1 MQKLFVTYDNDEVH
15 IPHLNT
21 EETDLKNRLDLLE
34 QLQEIDL
41 QVDVMKTAQKNL
53 QAGMD
58 GIAQALDDAREEL
71 AGLQARA
78 ALLEKGK
85 VELEASHAAELVNI
99 QRSETN
105 MKEIKT
111 NKEYQAVGREIAAA
125 RKQVSELEDQ
135 ALQKITQ
142 LDELNNEI
150 VASQTTL
157 AELEQNTEQRRS
169 EKQGEFDKVQQDI
182 DVDSLRRDVITKE
195 LPANVIKRY
204 ESLRA
209 QRRGQAM
216 AIARD
221 GYCLGCNMHLPPQLY
236 NNLFK
241 FEELIT
247 CPHCQRML
255 ILKHQ
260 PAE

>member
-1 MQKLFVTYDNDEVH
+1 M
-15 IPHLNT
+15 
-21 EETDLKNRLDLLE
+21 KNRLDLLE

-41 QVDVMKTAQKNL
+41 QVDVLKTAQNNL
-53 QAGMD
+53 QTDMN
-58 GIAQALDDAREEL
+58 GIARALDDAREGL

-78 ALLEKGK
+78 AQLEQDKA
-85 VELEASHAAELVNI
+85 ELEASHATELENI

-125 RKQVSELEDQ
+125 RKQVSELEEQ
-135 ALQKITQ
+135 VLQKITQ

-150 VASQTTL
+150 SANLATL

-169 EKQGEFDKVQQDI
+169 EKQGEIDRVQQDI
-182 DVDSLRRDVITKE
+182 DADSLRRQVITKE

-204 ESLRA
+204 DNLRA

-216 AIARD
+216 AVARD

-236 NNLFK
+236 NSLFK
-241 FEELIT
+241 YEELVT

-255 ILKHQ
+255 ILKQQ
-260 PAE
+260 PAQ

>member
-1 MQKLFVTYDNDEVH
+1 M
-15 IPHLNT
+15 
-21 EETDLKNRLDLLE
+21 EEADLKNRLDLLE

-41 QVDVMKTAQKNL
+41 QVDVKKTAQTTL
-53 QAGMD
+53 QADMN
-58 GIAQALDDAREEL
+58 GIARALDDAREGH

-78 ALLEKGK
+78 AKLEKDK
-85 VELEASHAAELVNI
+85 VDLEASHAAELEII

-125 RKQVSELEDQ
+125 RKQVAELEEQ
-135 ALQKITQ
+135 VLQKITQ

-150 VASQTTL
+150 AASQSSL

-169 EKQGEFDKVQQDI
+169 DKQGEIDKVQQDI
-182 DVDSLRRDVITKE
+182 DADSQRREVITKE

-204 ESLRA
+204 DSLRA
-209 QRRGQAM
+209 QRRGQAV
-216 AIARD
+216 AVARD

-236 NNLFK
+236 NSLFK
-241 FEELIT
+241 CEELIT

-255 ILKHQ
+255 ILKQQ
-260 PAE
+260 PVA

>member
-1 MQKLFVTYDNDEVH
+1 
-15 IPHLNT
+15 
-21 EETDLKNRLDLLE
+21 LKNRLDLLE

-41 QVDVMKTAQKNL
+41 QVDVMKTAQNNL
-53 QAGMD
+53 QTDMN
-58 GIAQALDDAREEL
+58 GIDQALDDAREGL
-71 AGLQARA
+71 SALQARSTQ
-78 ALLEKGK
+78 LEKEK
-85 VELEASHAAELVNI
+85 LELESGHAAELVNI

-125 RKQVSELEDQ
+125 RKQVAELEDQ
-135 ALQKITQ
+135 VLQKITQ
-142 LDELNNEI
+142 LDELNIEI
-150 VASQTTL
+150 ATVTTTL
-157 AELEQNTEQRRS
+157 AELEQNTEQRRN
-169 EKQGEFDKVQQDI
+169 EKQSEIDKVQQDI
-182 DVDSLRRDVITKE
+182 DVDSLRRQVITKE

-204 ESLRA
+204 DSLRS
-209 QRRGQAM
+209 QRRGQAV
-216 AIARD
+216 AVARD

-241 FEELIT
+241 YEELIT

-260 PAE
+260 PA

>member
-1 MQKLFVTYDNDEVH
+1 
-15 IPHLNT
+15 
-21 EETDLKNRLDLLE
+21 LKNRLNLLE

-41 QVDVMKTAQKNL
+41 QVDVLKTAQNNL
-53 QAGMD
+53 QSDMN
-58 GIAQALDDAREEL
+58 GIAQALDDAREGL

-78 ALLEKGK
+78 AQLEQDK
-85 VELEASHAAELVNI
+85 VELEASHAAELENI

-125 RKQVSELEDQ
+125 RKQVAELEEQ
-135 ALQKITQ
+135 VLQKIIQ

-150 VASQTTL
+150 SAALTTL

-169 EKQGEFDKVQQDI
+169 EKQGEIDKVQQDI
-182 DVDSLRRDVITKE
+182 DADSLRRQVITNE

-204 ESLRA
+204 DSLRI
-209 QRRGQAM
+209 QRRGQAV
-216 AIARD
+216 AVARD

-236 NNLFK
+236 NTLFK
-241 FEELIT
+241 HEELIT

-255 ILKHQ
+255 ILKQ
-260 PAE
+260 QAA

>member
-1 MQKLFVTYDNDEVH
+1 
-15 IPHLNT
+15 
-21 EETDLKNRLDLLE
+21 LKNRLDLLE

-41 QVDVMKTAQKNL
+41 QVDVMKTAQNNL
-53 QAGMD
+53 QNDMN
-58 GIAQALDDAREEL
+58 GIAQTLDTAREEL

-78 ALLEKGK
+78 AQLEKDK
-85 VELEASHAAELVNI
+85 LELEASHAAELVNI

-125 RKQVSELEDQ
+125 RKQVTELEEQ
-135 ALQKITQ
+135 VLQKITQ
-142 LDELNNEI
+142 IDELNNEI
-150 VASQTTL
+150 AASQATL

-169 EKQGEFDKVQQDI
+169 EKQDEINKVQQDI
-182 DVDSLRRDVITKE
+182 DVDSLRRDAITKE
-195 LPANVIKRY
+195 LPANVMKRY
-204 ESLRA
+204 DSLRA
-209 QRRGQAM
+209 QRRGQAL

-236 NNLFK
+236 NSLFK
-241 FEELIT
+241 CEELIT

-255 ILKHQ
+255 VLKQQ
-260 PAE
+260 PAQ

>member
-1 MQKLFVTYDNDEVH
+1 M
-15 IPHLNT
+15 
-21 EETDLKNRLDLLE
+21 KNRLNLLE

-41 QVDVMKTAQKNL
+41 QVDVLKTAQNNL
-53 QAGMD
+53 QSDMN
-58 GIAQALDDAREEL
+58 GIAQALDDAREGL

-78 ALLEKGK
+78 AQLEQDK
-85 VELEASHAAELVNI
+85 VELEASHAAELENI

-125 RKQVSELEDQ
+125 RKQVAELEEQ
-135 ALQKITQ
+135 VLQKIIQ

-150 VASQTTL
+150 SAALTTL

-169 EKQGEFDKVQQDI
+169 EKQGEIDKVQQDI
-182 DVDSLRRDVITKE
+182 DADSLRRQVITNE

-204 ESLRA
+204 DSLRI
-209 QRRGQAM
+209 QRRGQAV
-216 AIARD
+216 AVARD

-236 NNLFK
+236 NTLFK
-241 FEELIT
+241 HEELIT

-255 ILKHQ
+255 ILKQ
-260 PAE
+260 QAA